1 MTPKRTVV
9 VAVAVAV
16 GVLASVLSY
25 VFLNGAQQRAYH
37 NAKLVPAYVVA
48 KPIPR
53 ALTWSEAVSDGYIT
67 TKDVPNEF
75 RPSTAV
81 TNLNSLNGKEADAPF
96 SVGQVVVTSMF
107 VSPTAAANTFSQII
121 PPGDVAITV
130 SVDQVH
136 GVANLPEPGDKV
148 DLLVDVNNTESS
160 LLQNVTVLA
169 IGQSTTA
176 NTNTAA
182 QSATETA
189 SSSSGTTP
197 SSSSGL
203 FTFQVTPT
211 DAAKIALAQQQS
223 LGIYM
228 LLTPPGSP
236 VVSIPS
242 VTQGNLL
249 NGSQNAG

>member
-53 ALTWSEAVSDGYIT
+53 TLTWSDAINGGYVQ
-67 TKDVPNEF
+67 KKRVPAEF
-75 RPSTAV
+75 RPSAAV
-81 TNLNSLNGKEADAPF
+81 TTLTALQGKEADAPF
-96 SVGQVVVTSMF
+96 SVGQVVVSSMF
-107 VSPTAAANTFSQII
+107 VSPIAAASTFSQII

-136 GVANLPEPGDKV
+136 GVAGLPVPGDKV
-148 DLLVDVNNTESS
+148 DLLISLNNSESS
-160 LLQNVTVLA
+160 LLQNVSILA

-176 NTNTAA
+176 NTNTSA
-182 QSATETA
+182 QSATQTA
-189 SSSSGTTP
+189 ATSNP
-197 SSSSGL
+197 SSGL
-203 FTFQVTPT
+203 FTFAVNPS
-211 DAAKIALAQQQS
+211 DAARIALAEQQAM
-223 LGIYM
+223 GIY
-228 LLTPPGSP
+228 LVLVPPANP
-236 VVSIPS
+236 VVSIPD
-242 VTQGNLL
+242 VTPGNILS
-249 NGSQNAG
+249 GPQASS